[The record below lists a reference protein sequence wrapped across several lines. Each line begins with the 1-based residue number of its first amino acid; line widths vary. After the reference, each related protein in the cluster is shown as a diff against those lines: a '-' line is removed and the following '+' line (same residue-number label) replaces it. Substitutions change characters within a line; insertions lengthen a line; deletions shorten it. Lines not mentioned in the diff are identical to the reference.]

1 MVRPNIVSPCIKVC
15 AVDGETSLCL
25 GCGRTLKEIGGWM
38 QFDDAGRDA
47 VIELLPERLDKL
59 RALGKL
65 KDGG

>member
-47 VIELLPERLDKL
+47 VIEMLPERLDKL

-65 KDGG
+65 KDGR

>member
-25 GCGRTLKEIGGWM
+25 GCGRTLKEIGGWT

-47 VIELLPERLDKL
+47 VMEMLPERLDKL

-65 KDGG
+65 KDGR

>member
-1 MVRPNIVSPCIKVC
+1 MVRPNIISPCVKVC

-25 GCGRTLKEIGGWM
+25 GCGRTLKEIGGWT
-38 QFDDAGRDA
+38 QYDDAGRDA

-65 KDGG
+65 ENNR

>member
-1 MVRPNIVSPCIKVC
+1 MTRPNIASPCIKVC

-38 QFDDAGRDA
+38 QFDDAGRDQ
-47 VIELLPERLDKL
+47 VISMLPERLERL

-65 KDGG
+65 KDGR

>member
-47 VIELLPERLDKL
+47 VMELLPERLDKL
-59 RALGKL
+59 RTLGKL
-65 KDGG
+65 KDGR

>member
-25 GCGRTLKEIGGWM
+25 GCGRTLKEIGGWT

-47 VIELLPERLDKL
+47 VMEILPERLEKL

-65 KDGG
+65 EDSR

>member
-25 GCGRTLKEIGGWM
+25 GCGRTLKEIGGWT

-47 VIELLPERLDKL
+47 VMEILPERLERL

-65 KDGG
+65 EDSR

>member
-47 VIELLPERLDKL
+47 VMDALPARLDRL
-59 RALGKL
+59 RELGKI
-65 KDGG
+65 KDGR